1 MRTNPQQTLT
11 PLALAVLRLL
21 RLRPMHPYEMQHL
34 IREMEIDRVVKVRPG
49 SLYHTVE
56 RLQRLGL
63 IDPVETGREGR
74 RPERTVYAI
83 TEAGRDE
90 FAANLRELLR
100 EPKQEF
106 PVFAVAMEMVQALE
120 ADEVV
125 RLLERRA
132 IALEAGVAALEQVT
146 VSLAKGGLPRLA
158 SVETEYCQAMQRAEL
173 TFVRQMIEDIRS
185 GALPWTSHS
194 EEFSG

>member
-11 PLALAVLRLL
+11 PLALVVLRLL
-21 RLRPMHPYEMQHL
+21 RRRPMHPYEMQHM
-34 IREMEIDRVVKVRPG
+34 IRELAIDRVVKVRPG

-56 RLQRLGL
+56 RLHRLDL
-63 IDPVETGREGR
+63 IQPVETGREGR

-100 EPKQEF
+100 EPKDEF
-106 PVFAVAMEMVQALE
+106 PVFAAAIEMVRALE
-120 ADEVV
+120 PDEVV
-125 RLLERRA
+125 RLLERRV
-132 IALEAGVAALEQVT
+132 IALEAGVAAAEQVAA
-146 VSLAKGGLPRLA
+146 SLVKGGLPRLA
-158 SVETEYCQAMQRAEL
+158 AIEVEYCRVLRQAEL

-185 GALPWTSHS
+185 GALPWTRDN
-194 EEFSG
+194 EELPE